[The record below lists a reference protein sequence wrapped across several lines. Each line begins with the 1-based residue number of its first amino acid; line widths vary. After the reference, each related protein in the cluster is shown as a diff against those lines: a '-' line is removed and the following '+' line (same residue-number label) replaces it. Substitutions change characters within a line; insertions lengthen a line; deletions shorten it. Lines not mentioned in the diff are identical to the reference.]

1 MTEDPTAAE
10 RKRLLLSM
18 LIPFMLVFLM
28 WLMMG
33 TSLLFGNDFH
43 FLGIFPGRASSLTG
57 VITSPF
63 VHSGFRHL
71 FNNSLPLFILGTAL
85 FYFYSQVS
93 FRVLLW
99 VTLLTGLAVWMTGR
113 PAWHIG
119 ASGIVYGL
127 AAFLFVSGIIRKHIP
142 LMALSLLVA
151 FIYGEMVWGIF
162 PGFRID
168 ISWESHMLG
177 AAAGVILAIWYRHEG
192 PQKPQPFYER
202 EEDEEAGA
210 EDENHGQAEAGAED
224 ENPGQAEGGTGDE
237 NPGRKEAV
245 ADDEIPGRAESGAD
259 DENPGSDGDGA
270 EENEAGS
277 AKRAN

>member
-1 MTEDPTAAE
+1 MTKDSSAAE
-10 RKRLLLSM
+10 KKRLLLSM
-18 LIPFMLVFLM
+18 LIPFMLVFFM

-33 TSLLFGNDFH
+33 ASLLFGNDFH
-43 FLGIFPGRASSLTG
+43 FLGIFPGKVTALTG
-57 VITSPF
+57 IITSPF

-99 VTLLTGLAVWMTGR
+99 VTLLTGLAVWITGR

-119 ASGIVYGL
+119 SSGIVYGL
-127 AAFLFVSGIIRKHIP
+127 AAFLFVSGIIRRHIP
-142 LMALSLLVA
+142 LMGLSLLVA

-177 AAAGVILAIWYRHEG
+177 MAAGVILALWYRHEG
-192 PQKPQPFYER
+192 PQKPVPFYES
-202 EEDEEAGA
+202 EEEYEAGA
-210 EDENHGQAEAGAED
+210 DEADVSVTDSMAGA
-224 ENPGQAEGGTGDE
+224 GAGHKAEG
-237 NPGRKEAV
+237 R
-245 ADDEIPGRAESGAD
+245 
-259 DENPGSDGDGA
+259 A
-270 EENEAGS
+270 EENEAGCTNQ
-277 AKRAN
+277 AN